1 MNCHNMIRNVLSKV
15 AINYFPLADGESVT
29 ACLHSDT
36 VIVCWVEAFLHL
48 ITLIMLSLL

>member
-1 MNCHNMIRNVLSKV
+1 MIRNVLSKV

-36 VIVCWVEAFLHL
+36 VIIKETIVCWVEAFLHL
-48 ITLIMLSLL
+48 ITLIMLPLL